1 MPWHLRGR
9 RPRGQRLEARPLYLA
24 VFASGALSV
33 FISSAFAQSP
43 FGAGGTESL
52 MSFLPIVLMF
62 GVLYFLMIRPQMKRQ
77 KEHKQMIDSLAKGD
91 EVLAASGM
99 VGKISKIGE
108 AYVSVEVARVSVERG
123 PDQVFEVQMQK
134 SAVQQVLPKGTIKA
148 IQ

>member
-1 MPWHLRGR
+1 
-9 RPRGQRLEARPLYLA
+9 LA

>member
-1 MPWHLRGR
+1 
-9 RPRGQRLEARPLYLA
+9 LA
-24 VFASGALSV
+24 IFASGALSV

-134 SAVQQVLPKGTIKA
+134 SAVQQVLPKGTLKA

>member
-1 MPWHLRGR
+1 M
-9 RPRGQRLEARPLYLA
+9 
-24 VFASGALSV
+24 

-108 AYVSVEVARVSVERG
+108 AYVSVEVARVSAERG
-123 PDQVFEVQMQK
+123 ADHVFEIQMQK

>member
-1 MPWHLRGR
+1 M
-9 RPRGQRLEARPLYLA
+9 
-24 VFASGALSV
+24 VFALGALSV

-52 MSFLPIVLMF
+52 MSFLPIVQMF

-91 EVLAASGM
+91 EILAASGM

-108 AYVSVEVARVSVERG
+108 AYVSVEVARVSAERG

>member
-1 MPWHLRGR
+1 
-9 RPRGQRLEARPLYLA
+9 LA
-24 VFASGALSV
+24 IFASGALSV

>member
-1 MPWHLRGR
+1 
-9 RPRGQRLEARPLYLA
+9 
-24 VFASGALSV
+24 V

-52 MSFLPIVLMF
+52 MSFLPILLMF

-77 KEHKQMIDSLAKGD
+77 KEHKQMIDSLSKCD

-108 AYVSVEVARVSVERG
+108 AYVSVEVGRVSAERG